1 MYAFLRW
8 GFLLSSNLTS
18 PVNSWSEADSSGL
31 LRKFFC
37 IPRSTNEWNHGGKR
51 SQLPCGIPS
60 LCTGFWHEIFL
71 FLPQTFTEFLSNRG
85 ERHENKGNKFVR
97 KHLEL
102 IEPCHSQRHWEWM
115 LWGNRFYFLDS
126 AESIKEDQH
135 PIYSFFIKPPRSPDG
150 IWDAIWELSA
160 QVLHLRSLQAGL
172 CPHIKLQDSDWGQ
185 PGDAWEFGAA
195 QSSSLGS
202 SKTPKFYICH

>member
-1 MYAFLRW
+1 MH
-8 GFLLSSNLTS
+8 SSAEVFFYPQILPARLIPGPRLIHRGCSGNSFASQGAQMNETMGES
-18 PVNSWSEADSSGL
+18 AASFPVGSL
-31 LRKFFC
+31 
-37 IPRSTNEWNHGGKR
+37 
-51 SQLPCGIPS
+51 S

-102 IEPCHSQRHWEWM
+102 IEPRHSQRHWEWM
-115 LWGNRFYFLDS
+115 LWGNRFYFLDL